1 MNYISSDAPIAK
13 KYAQAF
19 IRVFGQNINYAHIE
33 KVEVAQRF
41 LSKHHRTLFF
51 LQLPQFGKAI
61 KNSMIEDLVDYLSLP
76 QQFLNLFSLLTL
88 SHRSF
93 LIPSVL
99 FFIAQLYKERNNI
112 VQFSV
117 MSSHD
122 LNEKQQEKINS
133 FLAQS
138 IGKHIV
144 CKYLVKKSLIA
155 GIALQSAEYRWEYS
169 VRKQL
174 NCLRSLAK

>member
-1 MNYISSDAPIAK
+1 VNNIFYDVSIAK

-19 IRVFGQNINYAHIE
+19 IHVFGSCITYAQVEKIE
-33 KVEVAQRF
+33 SAQVF

-51 LQLPQFGKAI
+51 LHLPQFSEKI
-61 KNSMIEDLVDYLSLP
+61 KKSMIEDLVDYLSLP
-76 QQFLNLFSLLTL
+76 QSFFNLFSLLVL

-99 FFIAQLYKERNNI
+99 SFIGQLYRDRNNI

-122 LNEKQQEKINS
+122 LTEKQQKHINS
-133 FLAQS
+133 FLNRS
-138 IGKHIV
+138 IDKHIV

-174 NCLRSLAK
+174 NCLRLLAK